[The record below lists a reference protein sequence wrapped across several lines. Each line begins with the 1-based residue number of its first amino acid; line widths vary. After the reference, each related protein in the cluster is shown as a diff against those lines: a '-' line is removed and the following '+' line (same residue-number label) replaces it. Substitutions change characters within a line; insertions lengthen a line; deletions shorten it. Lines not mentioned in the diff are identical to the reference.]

1 MNEKEVT
8 ILNMIRKNPFLSQ
21 KEMADHLTISRP
33 ALANLISGLIKK
45 GEITGR
51 AYILPEEN
59 EIHCIGG
66 ANVDRKFH
74 LQQPV
79 KLGTSNPSSTNENVG
94 GVARNVGENLGRLGH
109 QVRLFT
115 TLGIDAD
122 AKTIEQA
129 SQEYMNLQSVE
140 HITNELTG
148 SYSAVIEPSGEL
160 VLALANMNV
169 YEQLSVDY
177 LLKHQSTLAQ
187 AKLIIIDLNCPKET
201 VMFVKGFAESKGIP
215 LAIVP
220 VSTPK
225 MNRMPKELQGVEW
238 LICNRD
244 EVSTYLNKPVQTTED
259 SLKAVQS
266 LLDMGVN
273 HIIITAGE
281 EGVYAGSSKEGIHH
295 IPAAST
301 KKILDVTGAGD
312 ALVAGVLHGWI
323 SDLSF
328 LQAVQAGVVNASKT
342 LESPFTVRKNLTAAN
357 LILELEEQ

>member
-1 MNEKEVT
+1 MNEKELT
-8 ILNMIRKNPFLSQ
+8 ILSMIRKNPFLSQ
-21 KEMADHLTISRP
+21 QEMADTLTISRP

-51 AYILPEEN
+51 AYVLPEEN

-79 KLGTSNPSSTNENVG
+79 RLGTSNPSSVNENVG
-94 GVARNVGENLGRLGH
+94 GVARNVSENLGRLGH

-115 TLGIDAD
+115 ALGKDAD
-122 AKTIEQA
+122 AQTIEQA
-129 SQEYMNLQSVE
+129 SQEFMNVQSIE
-140 HITNELTG
+140 RISNELTG

-160 VLALANMNV
+160 VLAMANMNI
-169 YEQLSVDY
+169 YEQLNIDY
-177 LLKHQSTLAQ
+177 LLKHQTTLAQ
-187 AKLIIIDLNCPKET
+187 AKLIVIDLNCPKET
-201 VMFVKGFAESKGIP
+201 VIFVKEFAESKGIP
-215 LAIVP
+215 IAIVP

-225 MNRMPKELQGVEW
+225 MNRMPDELQGVEW

-259 SLKAVQS
+259 CREAVQS
-266 LLDMGVN
+266 LMDKGVN

-281 EGVYAGSSKEGIHH
+281 EGVYAGNRIDGIFH
-295 IPAAST
+295 IPAVT
-301 KKILDVTGAGD
+301 TQKILDVTGAGD

-323 SDLSF
+323 SELTF

>member
-1 MNEKEVT
+1 MNEKELT
-8 ILNMIRKNPFLSQ
+8 ILSMIRKNPFLSQ
-21 KEMADHLTISRP
+21 QEMADHLTISRP

-74 LQQPV
+74 LQHPV
-79 KLGTSNPSSTNENVG
+79 KLGTSNPSSVNENVG

-115 TLGIDAD
+115 TLGKDAD
-122 AKTIEQA
+122 ARTIEQA
-129 SQEYMNLQSVE
+129 SQQFMNLQSIASVSHE
-140 HITNELTG
+140 ITG
-148 SYSAVIEPSGEL
+148 SYSAVIDPSGEL
-160 VLALANMNV
+160 VVAMANMNV
-169 YEQLSVDY
+169 YEQLTIDY
-177 LLKHQSTLAQ
+177 LLKHQSILAQ
-187 AKLIIIDLNCPKET
+187 AKLIVIDLNCPKET
-201 VMFVKGFAESKGIP
+201 VIFIKELTESKGIP

-225 MNRMPKELQGVEW
+225 MDRMPDEIQGIEW

-244 EVSTYLNKPVQTTED
+244 EVSTYLNRPVQTSED
-259 SLKAVQS
+259 CRKAVQS
-266 LLDMGVN
+266 LLDMGVK

-281 EGVYAGSSKEGIHH
+281 EGVYAGNKQDGIVH
-295 IPAAST
+295 IPAVST
-301 KKILDVTGAGD
+301 EKVLDVTGAGD

-323 SDLSF
+323 NELTF
-328 LQAVQAGVVNASKT
+328 QQAVRAGLVNASKT

-357 LILELEEQ
+357 LILELEE